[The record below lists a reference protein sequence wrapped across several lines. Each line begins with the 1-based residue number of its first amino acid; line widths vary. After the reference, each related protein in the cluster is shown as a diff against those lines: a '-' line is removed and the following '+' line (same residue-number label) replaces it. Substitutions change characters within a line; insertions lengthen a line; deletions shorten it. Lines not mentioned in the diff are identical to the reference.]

1 MTKYIRIK
9 NGECSFQIIEE
20 FDSAEKA
27 ANSSNEGINA
37 EVKIENVKLNF
48 TTVKKEHD
56 GKHQNATAEVPRPS
70 GEETSE
76 ILGSK
81 VPSKKVSSG

>member
-9 NGECSFQIIEE
+9 NGECSFTIIEE
-20 FDSAEKA
+20 FDSIENA

-37 EVKIENVKLNF
+37 EVKIENVKIDF

-56 GKHQNATAEVPRPS
+56 GKHQNASAEAEGS
-70 GEETSE
+70 SSEETSE
-76 ILGSK
+76 ISGSQEQ
-81 VPSKKVSSG
+81 SK

>member
-9 NGECSFQIIEE
+9 NGECSFTIIEE
-20 FDSAEKA
+20 FDSIKNA

-37 EVKIENVKLNF
+37 EVKIENIKLDF

-56 GKHQNATAEVPRPS
+56 GRHQNASAEAKRS
-70 GEETSE
+70 SREETQEVS
-76 ILGSK
+76 GSQAQ
-81 VPSKKVSSG
+81 SK

>member
-9 NGECSFQIIEE
+9 NGECSFTIIEE
-20 FDSAEKA
+20 FDSIENA

-37 EVKIENVKLNF
+37 EVKIENVKLDF

-56 GKHQNATAEVPRPS
+56 GKHQNASAEAEGS
-70 GEETSE
+70 SSEETSE
-76 ILGSK
+76 ISGSQEQ
-81 VPSKKVSSG
+81 SK

>member
-9 NGECSFQIIEE
+9 NGECSFEITEE

-27 ANSSNEGINA
+27 ANPSNDGSNA
-37 EVKIENVKLNF
+37 EVKIENIKLDF

-56 GKHQNATAEVPRPS
+56 GRHQDASAEAKRPS
-70 GEETSE
+70 REETQEVSGSE
-76 ILGSK
+76 VQSK
-81 VPSKKVSSG
+81 

>member
-9 NGECSFQIIEE
+9 NGECSFTIIEE
-20 FDSAEKA
+20 FDSVENA

-37 EVKIENVKLNF
+37 EVKIDNLKVDF

-56 GKHQNATAEVPRPS
+56 GRHQNASAEAKGSSR
-70 GEETSE
+70 EETQEVS
-76 ILGSK
+76 GSQAQ
-81 VPSKKVSSG
+81 SK

>member
-1 MTKYIRIK
+1 MTKFIRIK
-9 NGECSFQIIEE
+9 NGECSFQITEE

-37 EVKIENVKLNF
+37 EVKIENIKLDF

-56 GKHQNATAEVPRPS
+56 GKHQDAFTEAEGSSR
-70 GEETSE
+70 EETSE
-76 ILGSK
+76 ISGSQEK
-81 VPSKKVSSG
+81 SK